1 VPVSHDYDDG
11 RFHTHN
17 LEGTVPLRRILL
29 IVVIGV
35 VAAFVV
41 AGFLLN
47 HLEYPILLGL
57 VVIIAYA
64 VYVRVS
70 SRRSI

>member
-1 VPVSHDYDDG
+1 
-11 RFHTHN
+11 
-17 LEGTVPLRRILL
+17 VPLRRILL